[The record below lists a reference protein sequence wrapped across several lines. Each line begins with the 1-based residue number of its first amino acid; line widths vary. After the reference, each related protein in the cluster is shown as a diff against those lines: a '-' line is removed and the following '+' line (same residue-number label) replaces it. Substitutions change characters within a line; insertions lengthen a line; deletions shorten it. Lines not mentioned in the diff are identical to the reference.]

1 MPVFCCSNQ
10 TAKQMQHAAHVL
22 LFPFTQRLGIQPT
35 SHSHR
40 SGLQKDYQVAR
51 PHGILAE
58 TIMNTTVLASPR
70 RLSTWDGVQRKRR
83 IYTTAP
89 CRQAADGGVS
99 VHCS

>member
-1 MPVFCCSNQ
+1 
-10 TAKQMQHAAHVL
+10 
-22 LFPFTQRLGIQPT
+22 
-35 SHSHR
+35 
-40 SGLQKDYQVAR
+40 
-51 PHGILAE
+51 
-58 TIMNTTVLASPR
+58 MNTTVLASPR